1 MSMSRFEAARG
12 YDDDMPTLRV
22 LDLVIVDILS

>member
-1 MSMSRFEAARG
+1 MSMSRFETKRG
-12 YDDDMPTLRV
+12 DYDDLPTLRV